1 MRRGYAA
8 RIPPSTSGMVS
19 AWLAIAALSALN
31 GSLEPTFGSR
41 VGDLQDA
48 TGVNLR
54 TMSLTLA
61 AFPFG
66 LVAGGLLA
74 SAVMARYDTR
84 PCLFAGVVGA
94 FTPLVTIAA
103 LVMLDTPLSG
113 LRLAL
118 PLAWGTAGIG
128 CGLLDTS
135 HGVQAATFG
144 GKRVHALGFLAVKGA
159 GTVGAAGVADWA
171 IAGKVGV
178 GPHLVGIGSAAL
190 CIGVPA
196 ALVLPRI
203 GHSHRPTV
211 ESPQGPDVGRAGLF
225 ALGGLAAAA
234 VIPVGAI
241 FMWGTSALLALGA
254 SGWLVGSGL
263 VVLSVTQV
271 VSLCACWR
279 WSVPGTEAQ
288 LVKVCGAIAGFGTV
302 VLAGVA
308 VLSSGGHGSAPARDV
323 GIAVA
328 GIALIGVGVAPIPVL
343 VQRAAS
349 IVRTGRLGLTTRV
362 SVVVTVQYTC
372 QGAAL
377 LAVGLLGQV
386 TGVVISLTVVCGLCI
401 AALPLGVQL
410 MRRACSIPVPAEVTG

>member
-1 MRRGYAA
+1 
-8 RIPPSTSGMVS
+8 MVS

-41 VGDLQDA
+41 VGDLEDA
-48 TGVNLR
+48 TRVDLR

-103 LVMLDTPLSG
+103 LVMLDIPVSG

-159 GTVGAAGVADWA
+159 GTVGAAGVGDWA

-178 GPHLVGIGSAAL
+178 GPHLVGIGLAAL
-190 CIGVPA
+190 CVGVPA

-203 GHSHRPTV
+203 GHNHRPKV

-234 VIPVGAI
+234 VIPLGAI

-279 WSVPGTEAQ
+279 WAVPGTEAQ
-288 LVKVCGAIAGFGTV
+288 LLKVCGAIAGFGTV

-308 VLSSGGHGSAPARDV
+308 VLSSGGQGSAPARDV

-328 GIALIGVGVAPIPVL
+328 GIALIGVGVAPVPVL
-343 VQRAAS
+343 VQRAAL

-377 LAVGLLGQV
+377 LAVGLLGQI

>member
-8 RIPPSTSGMVS
+8 RMPPSTSGMVS

-41 VGDLQDA
+41 VGDLEDA
-48 TGVNLR
+48 TRVDLR

-103 LVMLDTPLSG
+103 LVTLDIPVSG

-135 HGVQAATFG
+135 HGVQVATFG

-159 GTVGAAGVADWA
+159 GTVGAAGVGDWA

-178 GPHLVGIGSAAL
+178 GPHLVGIGLAAL
-190 CIGVPA
+190 CVGVPA

-203 GHSHRPTV
+203 GHNHRPKV
-211 ESPQGPDVGRAGLF
+211 ESPQGPNVGRAGLF

-234 VIPVGAI
+234 VIPLGAI

-279 WSVPGTEAQ
+279 WAVPGTEAQ
-288 LVKVCGAIAGFGTV
+288 LLKVCGVIAGFGTV

-308 VLSSGGHGSAPARDV
+308 VLSSRGQGSAPARDV

-328 GIALIGVGVAPIPVL
+328 GIALIGVGVAPVPVL

-349 IVRTGRLGLTTRV
+349 IVQIGRLGLTTRV

-377 LAVGLLGQV
+377 LAVGLLGQI

-410 MRRACSIPVPAEVTG
+410 MRRAYSIPVPAEVTG

>member
-41 VGDLQDA
+41 VGDLEDA
-48 TGVNLR
+48 TRVDLR

-103 LVMLDTPLSG
+103 LVMLDIPVSG

-159 GTVGAAGVADWA
+159 GTVGAAGVGDWA

-178 GPHLVGIGSAAL
+178 GPHLVGIGLAAL
-190 CIGVPA
+190 CVGVPA

-203 GHSHRPTV
+203 GHNHRPKV

-234 VIPVGAI
+234 VIPLGAI

-279 WSVPGTEAQ
+279 WAVPGTEAQ
-288 LVKVCGAIAGFGTV
+288 LLKVCGAIAGFGTV

-308 VLSSGGHGSAPARDV
+308 VLSSGGQGSAPARDV

-328 GIALIGVGVAPIPVL
+328 GIALIGVGVAPVPVL
-343 VQRAAS
+343 VQRAAL

-377 LAVGLLGQV
+377 LAVGLLGQI

>member
-1 MRRGYAA
+1 MMGGYAA
-8 RIPPSTSGMVS
+8 HIPRRPVVVS
-19 AWLAIAALSALN
+19 AWLAIATLSALN

-41 VGDLQDA
+41 VADLQDA
-48 TGVNLR
+48 TGVGLP

-66 LVAGGLLA
+66 LIAGGLLA

-84 PCLFAGVVGA
+84 PCLVAGVVGA
-94 FTPLVTIAA
+94 FMPLLTTAA
-103 LVMLDTPLSG
+103 LVMLDIPPSG

-118 PLAWGTAGIG
+118 PLTWGTAGIG

-159 GTVGAAGVADWA
+159 GTVGAAGVGDWA
-171 IAGKVGV
+171 IAAKVGV
-178 GPHLVGIGSAAL
+178 GPHLVGIGLAAL
-190 CIGVPA
+190 CVGVPA

-203 GHSHRPTV
+203 GRSHRRAA
-211 ESPQGPDVGRAGLF
+211 EFPQGPDVGRAGLF

-241 FMWGTSALLALGA
+241 FLWGTSALLALGA

-263 VVLSVTQV
+263 VALSVTQV
-271 VSLCACWR
+271 VSLYACWR

-288 LVKVCGAIAGFGTV
+288 LVKVCAAIAGFGAV
-302 VLAGVA
+302 VLAGAA

-328 GIALIGVGVAPIPVL
+328 AIALIGVGVAPVPVL

-349 IVRTGRLGLTTRV
+349 MVRTGRLGLTTRV

-377 LAVGLLGQV
+377 LVVGLLGQL
-386 TGVVISLTVVCGLCI
+386 TGVVVSLTLVCGVCI
-401 AALPLGVQL
+401 ATLPLGVRL
-410 MRRACSIPVPAEVTG
+410 MRRACSIRVPAEVD

>member
-1 MRRGYAA
+1 
-8 RIPPSTSGMVS
+8 MVS

-41 VGDLQDA
+41 VADLKDA
-48 TGVNLR
+48 TGLGLP

-66 LVAGGLLA
+66 LIAGGLLA

-94 FTPLVTIAA
+94 FTPLVTTAA
-103 LVMLDTPLSG
+103 LVMLDIPLSA

-159 GTVGAAGVADWA
+159 GTVGAAGVGDWA
-171 IAGKVGV
+171 IAAKVGV
-178 GPHLVGIGSAAL
+178 GPHLVGIGLAAL
-190 CIGVPA
+190 CVGVPA

-203 GHSHRPTV
+203 GHSHRPAI

-241 FMWGTSALLALGA
+241 FLWGTSVLLALGA

-279 WSVPGTEAQ
+279 WSVPGTEVQ
-288 LVKVCGAIAGFGTV
+288 LVKICAAIAGLGAV

-308 VLSSGGHGSAPARDV
+308 VLSAGGHGSAPARDV

-328 GIALIGVGVAPIPVL
+328 GIALIGVGVAPVPVL

-349 IVRTGRLGLTTRV
+349 MVRTGRLGLTTRV

-377 LAVGLLGQV
+377 LAVGLLGQI
-386 TGVVISLTVVCGLCI
+386 TGVVISLTFVCGLCI

>member
-1 MRRGYAA
+1 MGGFAA
-8 RIPPSTSGMVS
+8 HIRPSTSGMVS

-41 VGDLQDA
+41 VADLEDA
-48 TGVNLR
+48 TGLGLP

-66 LVAGGLLA
+66 LIAGGLLA

-94 FTPLVTIAA
+94 FTPLLITAA
-103 LVMLDTPLSG
+103 LVMLDIPLSG
-113 LRLAL
+113 LRLAV

-159 GTVGAAGVADWA
+159 GTVCAAGVGDWA
-171 IAGKVGV
+171 IAAKVGV
-178 GPHLVGIGSAAL
+178 GPHLLGIGLAAL
-190 CIGVPA
+190 CVGVPA

-203 GHSHRPTV
+203 GHRHRPAV
-211 ESPQGPDVGRAGLF
+211 EFPQGPDVGRAGLF

-241 FMWGTSALLALGA
+241 FLWGTSALLALGA

-271 VSLCACWR
+271 ISLCACWR
-279 WSVPGTEAQ
+279 WSVPGTEVQ
-288 LVKVCGAIAGFGTV
+288 LVKVCAAIAGFGAV

-308 VLSSGGHGSAPARDV
+308 ALSNGGHGSAPARDV

-328 GIALIGVGVAPIPVL
+328 GIALVGVGVAPIPVL

-349 IVRTGRLGLTTRV
+349 MVRSGRLGLTTRV
-362 SVVVTVQYTC
+362 SVVVTVQYAC

-377 LAVGLLGQV
+377 LAVGLLGQI
-386 TGVVISLTVVCGLCI
+386 TGVVISLTLVCGVCI

-410 MRRACSIPVPAEVTG
+410 MRRACSIPVPAKVAS